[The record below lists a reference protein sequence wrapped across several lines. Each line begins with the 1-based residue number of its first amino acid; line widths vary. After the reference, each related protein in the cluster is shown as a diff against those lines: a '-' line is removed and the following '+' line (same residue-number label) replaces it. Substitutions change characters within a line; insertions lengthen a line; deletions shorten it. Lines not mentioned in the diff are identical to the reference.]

1 MTMELLM
8 GLLIVSG
15 ANAPVISGDW
25 TRGFERGAFTLDG
38 EPFLPIAPTPG
49 QCKKLNGSVP
59 HLQLDF
65 EPRSVFELAAEL
77 LSEWKSCGVASL
89 RMTIARGFNG
99 SPASHWLTRD
109 APTELVLS
117 ESRVF
122 FRNAHGK
129 LPRGGRAR
137 AEALRRLMALGPP
150 TLIVNPGSRFGSNVG
165 SLGDVRERPVPFFLQ
180 SEIETLPPDQ
190 RETLRVAMGKETSG
204 ESNRADGALALAQ
217 ALGDAH
223 VYANVEADFPAWTF
237 IGVVHCKT
245 GEGSKILGV
254 GSMGPMENE
263 ALAARAADN
272 RARNEVGKFW
282 SIHQTEEKSGGTRS
296 LKTFSSSTV
305 SGIAIVDHFWA
316 PDGTVYSLALGTP
329 PEGMAEARLQCPEG
343 TRKRRVWGRL
353 PAPLDDDEL
362 IWLEGTR
369 VVDGKV
375 FCTVTIDSTALE
387 KARRPPDRI
396 AMLRTLGLTQINRAL
411 SQGTRTGRSQCPEL
425 SDWLQKCLPFDR
437 TGQLIERAD
446 LDVREPD
453 GHQRGVALASRSLS
467 SLGDDWSRRTG
478 CPTSWYE
485 RALPWL
491 LDREIRRRTDSHETC
506 KLLSR

>member
-1 MTMELLM
+1 MTIELLL
-8 GLLIVSG
+8 GLFIVSG
-15 ANAPVISGDW
+15 TNAPVISGDW
-25 TRGFERGAFTLDG
+25 LRGFERGAFTLDG

-59 HLQLDF
+59 HLKLDF
-65 EPRSVFELAAEL
+65 EPRSGFGLAAEL
-77 LSEWKSCGVASL
+77 LSEWKSCGVTSL
-89 RMTIARGFNG
+89 RMTIARGSKG

-129 LPRGGRAR
+129 LPSGGKAR
-137 AEALRRLMALGPP
+137 DEALRRLMELGPP
-150 TLIVNPGSRFGSNVG
+150 TLIVNRGSRLGSSVG
-165 SLGDVRERPVPFFLQ
+165 SLGEVSERPVPFFLQ
-180 SEIETLPPDQ
+180 TEIESLPPDQ
-190 RETLRVAMGKETSG
+190 RKTLKVAMGKEASA

-217 ALGDAH
+217 ALGNVY
-223 VYANVEADFPAWTF
+223 VYAHVEADFPAWTF
-237 IGVVHCKT
+237 IGVVHCRT
-245 GEGSKILGV
+245 GEDSKILAV
-254 GSMGPMENE
+254 GSMGATENE
-263 ALAARAADN
+263 ALATQAADN

-282 SIHQTEEKSGGTRS
+282 SLHQSEAKSGGTRS
-296 LKTFSSSTV
+296 LKTFSAATMSGV
-305 SGIAIVDHFWA
+305 SIVDHFWA

-329 PEGMAEARLQCPEG
+329 PEGMENARLQCPEG
-343 TRKRRVWGRL
+343 TRKRRVWGKL

-375 FCTVTIDSTALE
+375 FGTITIDSTALE
-387 KARRPPDRI
+387 AARRRPDGISKIR
-396 AMLRTLGLTQINRAL
+396 RRGLTQINRAL
-411 SQGTRTGRSQCPEL
+411 FQGNSTSRSQCPDL

-446 LDVREPD
+446 VDLREPD
-453 GHQRGVALASRSLS
+453 GHQRGVAMASRSLS
-467 SLGDDWSRRTG
+467 SLGDDLSGRTG

-485 RALPWL
+485 RALPRL
-491 LDREIRRRTDSHETC
+491 LERDIRRRMDSQETC